1 MKRII
6 FLLMVLMAFSVQ
18 SWGDMIKEPNVAG
31 GFYSA
36 DPKELSDS
44 IDYYKQST
52 GPVPT
57 DRKVLIAIAPHAGYP
72 YSGPVAAF
80 TFNAIA
86 RNHYKTV
93 VIIGPSHFFPFE
105 GISVYPRGGFKTPL
119 GVVSVDDDFAQALLK
134 ENPEFQFL
142 PQVFE
147 REHAI
152 EVELPFLQKT
162 FDSVRIVP
170 ILMGDPDAQVCRDLA
185 VALDKLI
192 GTRDDVLILISSD
205 MSHYYTY
212 DVGNQMDALTLRAI
226 KEIDPKKF
234 FEGCISR
241 KMEMCGFVPVT
252 TALIYAKLR
261 GIKHVEVLKHANSG
275 DTSGD
280 KAKVVGYSSVIFYS
294 DLLPQSPSQG
304 NGEKSVKRPYGGDV
318 VSSGVIAGSPQDDE
332 AIPVL
337 NSAQK
342 KELLHIARN
351 SIETFVK
358 TGKVPDITI
367 KDARLNEIQG
377 AFVTITKHGALRGC
391 IGNII
396 GQEPLY
402 ETVRDM
408 AVAAASRDPRFT
420 PLTAAEL
427 KDIDLEIS
435 VLSKSRRVKDASE
448 IQLGKHGVI
457 VSKGGHQ
464 GVFLPQVAD
473 ETGWSKEEFLSQL
486 CSQKAGLPPD
496 AWKDP
501 DTALYVFTADV
512 FAEK

>member
-6 FLLMVLMAFSVQ
+6 LLLMVFMAFSTQ
-18 SWGDMIKEPNVAG
+18 SWGDTIKEPNVAG

-36 DPKELSDS
+36 DPKELSDF
-44 IDYYKQST
+44 IDNLEGST
-52 GPVPT
+52 GFVPV
-57 DRKVLIAIAPHAGYP
+57 DRKVEIAIAPHAGYP
-72 YSGPVAAF
+72 YSGPVAAY
-80 TFNAIA
+80 TFKAIA

-93 VIIGPSHFFPFE
+93 VIIGPSHYFPFE
-105 GISVYPRGGFKTPL
+105 GISVWPKGGFKTPL
-119 GVVSVDDDFAQALLK
+119 GIVPVDEDFAQALLK
-134 ENPEFQFL
+134 ENPKFQFL

-170 ILMGDPDAQVCRDLA
+170 ILMGDPDSQVCRDLA
-185 VALDKLI
+185 MALDKLI

-212 DVGNQMDALTLRAI
+212 DVANSMDALALQAI

-252 TALIYAKLR
+252 TALILARLR

-280 KAKVVGYSSVIFYS
+280 KSRVVGYSSVIFYT
-294 DLLPQSPSQG
+294 DLLGTSAPPEDGVKALSPA
-304 NGEKSVKRPYGGDV
+304 E
-318 VSSGVIAGSPQDDE
+318 
-332 AIPVL
+332 
-337 NSAQK
+337 K
-342 KELLHIARN
+342 KELLKIARN

-358 TGKVPDITI
+358 TGKVSDITI
-367 KDARLNEIQG
+367 KDARLNEIEG

-408 AVAAASRDPRFT
+408 AVAAASQDPRFT
-420 PLTAAEL
+420 PLTAGEL
-427 KDIDLEIS
+427 KDIDVEIS
-435 VLSKSRRVKDASE
+435 VLSKPRRVKDASE

-457 VSKGGHQ
+457 VSAYGHQ

-486 CSQKAGLPPD
+486 CSQKAGLPAD

-501 DTALYVFTADV
+501 NTALYVFTADV
-512 FAEK
+512 FGEK

>member
-1 MKRII
+1 
-6 FLLMVLMAFSVQ
+6 MAISTQ

-44 IDYYKQST
+44 IDYYEQST

-57 DRKVLIAIAPHAGYP
+57 DRKVLIAISPHAGYP
-72 YSGPVAAF
+72 YSGPVAAYAYK
-80 TFNAIA
+80 AIS
-86 RNHYKTV
+86 RNHYKTIV
-93 VIIGPSHFFPFE
+93 VIGPSHFHAFE
-105 GISVYPRGGFKTPL
+105 GISIWPKGAFKTPL
-119 GVVSVDDDFAQALLK
+119 GVIPVDEDFAQALLK
-134 ENPEFQFL
+134 ENTAEFHVLPEIFS
-142 PQVFE
+142 P
-147 REHAI
+147 EHSI

-162 FDSVRIVP
+162 FDNVRIVP
-170 ILMGDPDAQVCRDLA
+170 ILMGDPDPQVCRDLA

-212 DVGNQMDALTLRAI
+212 DVANQMDALSLKAI
-226 KEIDPKKF
+226 QEIDPKKF

-252 TALIYAKLR
+252 TALLFAKLR

-280 KAKVVGYSSVIFYS
+280 KSRVVGYSSVIFYS
-294 DLLPQSPSQG
+294 DLLGQADPP
-304 NGEKSVKRPYGGDV
+304 
-318 VSSGVIAGSPQDDE
+318 DE
-332 AIPVL
+332 ESRVL
-337 NSAQK
+337 NPAQK
-342 KELLHIARN
+342 KELLKIARN
-351 SIETFVK
+351 SIESFVK
-358 TGKVPDITI
+358 TGKAPDINT

-408 AVAAASRDPRFT
+408 AVAAASQDPRFS

-427 KDIDLEIS
+427 KDIDVEIS
-435 VLSKSRRVKDASE
+435 VLSKPRSVKDASE

-457 VSKGGHQ
+457 VSKDGHQ
-464 GVFLPQVAD
+464 GVFLPQVAT
-473 ETGWSKEEFLSQL
+473 ETGWSKEEFLAQL
-486 CSQKAGLPPD
+486 CSQKAGLPAE

-512 FAEK
+512 FSEK

>member
-1 MKRII
+1 MNRTI
-6 FLLMVLMAFSVQ
+6 FILMVLMVVSSQ
-18 SWGDMIKEPNVAG
+18 SWSDMIKEPNVAG

-44 IDYYKQST
+44 IDHYKEST
-52 GPVPT
+52 GVVPV
-57 DRKVLIAIAPHAGYP
+57 DRRVQIAIAPHAGYP
-72 YSGPVAAF
+72 FSGPVAAY
-80 TFNAIA
+80 TFKAIA

-93 VIIGPSHFFPFE
+93 VIIAPSHFFPFE
-105 GISVYPRGGFKTPL
+105 GISVWPKGGFKTPL
-119 GVVSVDDDFAQALLK
+119 GTVPVDDDFAGALLK
-134 ENPEFQFL
+134 ENPKFQFL

-162 FDSVRIVP
+162 FDHVRIVP
-170 ILMGDPDAQVCRDLA
+170 ILMGNPDPQVCRDLA

-192 GTRDDVLILISSD
+192 GRRNDVLILISSD

-212 DVGNQMDALTLRAI
+212 DVANQMDALTLQAI
-226 KEIDPKKF
+226 QEIDPKKF
-234 FEGCISR
+234 FEGCIAR

-252 TALIYAKLR
+252 TALIYARLR
-261 GIKHVEVLKHANSG
+261 GINHVEVLKHANSG

-280 KAKVVGYSSVIFYS
+280 KSRVVGYSSVIFYS
-294 DLLPQSPSQG
+294 DLLGQDQPS
-304 NGEKSVKRPYGGDV
+304 EKGIKSLSLAEK
-318 VSSGVIAGSPQDDE
+318 
-332 AIPVL
+332 
-337 NSAQK
+337 N
-342 KELLHIARN
+342 ELLRIARR

-358 TGKVPDITI
+358 TGKVADFTV
-367 KDARLNEIQG
+367 KDARLNETEG
-377 AFVTITKHGALRGC
+377 AFVTITKHGDLRGC

-408 AVAAASRDPRFT
+408 AVAAASEDPRFT
-420 PLTAAEL
+420 PLTVAEL
-427 KDIDLEIS
+427 GEIHLEIS
-435 VLSKSRRVKDASE
+435 VLSQPRRVKDASE
-448 IQLGKHGVI
+448 IQLGRHGVI
-457 VSKGGHQ
+457 VKNGIHQ

-473 ETGWSKEEFLSQL
+473 ETGWNKEEFLSQL
-486 CSQKAGLPPD
+486 CSQKAGLPRD

-501 DTALYVFTADV
+501 DTALYIFTADV

>member
-6 FLLMVLMAFSVQ
+6 FLLMAFMAIAVQ
-18 SWGDMIKEPNVAG
+18 SWGDMVKQPNVAG

-36 DPKELSDS
+36 DAKELSDS
-44 IDYYKQST
+44 IDYLKEST

-72 YSGPVAAF
+72 YSGPVAAY
-80 TFNAIA
+80 TFKAIGHI
-86 RNHYKTV
+86 NYKTIV
-93 VIIGPSHFFPFE
+93 VIGPSHYFPFE
-105 GISVYPRGGFKTPL
+105 GISVWPKGGFKTPL
-119 GVVSVDDDFAQALLK
+119 GVVPVDEDFAQALLK
-134 ENPEFQFL
+134 ENPKFQFL
-142 PQVFE
+142 PDVFE
-147 REHAI
+147 REHSI

-162 FDSVRIVP
+162 FDHVRIVP
-170 ILMGDPDAQVCRDLA
+170 ILMGDPNSEVCWDLA
-185 VALDKLI
+185 VALNKLI
-192 GTRDDVLILISSD
+192 GQRDDILVLISSD

-212 DVGNQMDALTLRAI
+212 DVANQMDALTLQTI

-280 KAKVVGYSSVIFYS
+280 KSRVVGYSSVIFYS
-294 DLLPQSPSQG
+294 DLLGASDPADGQIRALDPA
-304 NGEKSVKRPYGGDV
+304 E
-318 VSSGVIAGSPQDDE
+318 
-332 AIPVL
+332 
-337 NSAQK
+337 K
-342 KELLHIARN
+342 KELLEIARN
-351 SIETFVK
+351 SIEVFVR
-358 TGKVPDITI
+358 TGKAPQVTV
-367 KDARLNEIQG
+367 KDARLNEAEG
-377 AFVTITKHGALRGC
+377 AFVTITKHGVLRGC
-391 IGNII
+391 IGHIV

-408 AVAAASRDPRFT
+408 AVAAASQDPRF
-420 PLTAAEL
+420 PALSVAEL
-427 KDIDLEIS
+427 KDISLEIS
-435 VLSKSRRVKDASE
+435 VLSVPRRIKDASE
-448 IQLGKHGVI
+448 IQLGRHGVI
-457 VSKGGHQ
+457 VSKDGRQ

-473 ETGWSKEEFLSQL
+473 STGWSKEEFLSQL

-512 FAEK
+512 FSEASDSKKP

>member
-1 MKRII
+1 
-6 FLLMVLMAFSVQ
+6 
-18 SWGDMIKEPNVAG
+18 MIKEPNVAG

-44 IDYYKQST
+44 IDALEQST
-52 GPVPT
+52 GPVPA
-57 DRKVLIAIAPHAGYP
+57 DRKVAIAIAPHAGYP
-72 YSGPVAAF
+72 FSGPVAAY
-80 TFNAIA
+80 TYKAIA
-86 RNHYKTV
+86 RNHYKTI

-105 GISVYPRGGFKTPL
+105 GISIWPKGGFKTPL
-119 GVVSVDDDFAQALLK
+119 GTVTVDEDFAQALLK
-134 ENPEFQFL
+134 ENTTEFHYL
-142 PQVFE
+142 PNVYE

-162 FDSVRIVP
+162 FEGIRIVP
-170 ILMGDPDAQVCRDLA
+170 ILMGDPDPQVCRDLA
-185 VALDKLI
+185 AALDRLI
-192 GTRDDVLILISSD
+192 GQRDDVLILVSSD

-212 DVGNQMDALTLRAI
+212 DVANQMDALTLSAI
-226 KEIDPKKF
+226 REIDPKKF
-234 FEGCISR
+234 FEGNISR

-252 TALIYAKLR
+252 TALLYARMR
-261 GIKHVEVLKHANSG
+261 GITHVEVLKHANSG

-280 KAKVVGYSSVIFYS
+280 KSRVVGYSSVIFYN
-294 DLLPQSPSQG
+294 DLLGAVPSQ
-304 NGEKSVKRPYGGDV
+304 
-318 VSSGVIAGSPQDDE
+318 DE
-332 AIPVL
+332 GAKAL
-337 NSAQK
+337 NSAEK
-342 KELLHIARN
+342 KELLKIARD
-351 SIETFVK
+351 SIETFVR
-358 TGKVPDITI
+358 TGKAPDV
-367 KDARLNEIQG
+367 KSADARLNEVQG
-377 AFVTITKHGALRGC
+377 AFVTITKHGTLRGC

-408 AVAAASRDPRFT
+408 AVAAASQDPRFT

-427 KDIDLEIS
+427 KDIHLEIS
-435 VLSKSRRVKDASE
+435 VLSQPRRVKDASE

-457 VSKGGHQ
+457 VSKDGHQ

>member
-1 MKRII
+1 
-6 FLLMVLMAFSVQ
+6 MVLMSFSPQ
-18 SWGDMIKEPNVAG
+18 SRGDSIKEPNVAG

-44 IDYYKQST
+44 IDYFKQSA
-52 GPVPT
+52 GSVPT

-80 TFNAIA
+80 TFKAIA
-86 RNHYKTV
+86 RNNYKTV
-93 VIIGPSHFFPFE
+93 IVIGPSHYFPFE
-105 GISVYPRGGFKTPL
+105 GISVWPQGGFKTPL
-119 GVVSVDDDFAQALLK
+119 GVIDVDADFAQALLK
-134 ENPEFQFL
+134 ENPKFKFL

-147 REHAI
+147 REHSI

-162 FDSVRIVP
+162 FDHVRIVP
-170 ILMGDPDAQVCRDLA
+170 ILMGEPDPQVCRDLA

-192 GTRDDVLILISSD
+192 GQRDDVLILISSD

-212 DVGNQMDALTLRAI
+212 DVANSMDALTLQAI
-226 KEIDPKKF
+226 SEVDPKKF
-234 FEGCISR
+234 FEGNMSR

-261 GIKHVEVLKHANSG
+261 VIKHVEILKHANSG
-275 DTSGD
+275 DTAGD
-280 KAKVVGYSSVIFYS
+280 KSRVVGYSSVIFYN
-294 DLLPQSPSQG
+294 DLLGQAKSP
-304 NGEKSVKRPYGGDV
+304 
-318 VSSGVIAGSPQDDE
+318 DE
-332 AIPVL
+332 EIMAL
-337 NSAQK
+337 SMADK
-342 KELLHIARN
+342 KELLRIARN

-358 TGKVPDITI
+358 TGKAPDIKSI
-367 KDARLNEIQG
+367 DARLNQIEG

-408 AVAAASRDPRFT
+408 AVAAASQDPRFT
-420 PLTAAEL
+420 PLTATEL
-427 KDIDLEIS
+427 KDIHIEIS
-435 VLSKSRRVKDASE
+435 VLSQPRRVKDASE

-457 VSKGGHQ
+457 VSQNGHQ
-464 GVFLPQVAD
+464 GVFLPQVAN

-501 DTALYVFTADV
+501 NTALYVFSADV
-512 FAEK
+512 FSENQ

>member
-1 MKRII
+1 MKQII
-6 FLLMVLMAFSVQ
+6 FLLMALMVFTAK
-18 SWGDMIKEPNVAG
+18 SWGDMVKEPNVAG

-44 IDYYKQST
+44 IDYYEQST
-52 GPVPT
+52 GPVPV
-57 DRKVLIAIAPHAGYP
+57 DRKVEVAIAPHAGYP
-72 YSGPVAAF
+72 YSGPVAAY
-80 TFNAIA
+80 TFKAIA
-86 RNHYKTV
+86 HNHYKTV
-93 VIIGPSHFFPFE
+93 VVIAPSHYFPFE
-105 GISVYPRGGFKTPL
+105 GISVWPKGGFQTPL
-119 GVVSVDDDFAQALLK
+119 GIIPVDEDFAQALLK
-134 ENPEFQFL
+134 ENPKFQFL

-162 FDSVRIVP
+162 FNNVHIVP
-170 ILMGDPDAQVCRDLA
+170 ILMGDPDPQVCRDLA

-192 GTRDDVLILISSD
+192 GKRDDVLILISSD

-212 DVGNQMDALTLRAI
+212 DVANSMDALALQAI
-226 KEIDPKKF
+226 KEINPKKF

-252 TALIYAKLR
+252 TALLYVKLR

-280 KAKVVGYSSVIFYS
+280 KSRVVGYSSVIFYS
-294 DLLPQSPSQG
+294 DLLGQDP
-304 NGEKSVKRPYGGDV
+304 
-318 VSSGVIAGSPQDDE
+318 PQDQGIE
-332 AIPVL
+332 AL
-337 NSAQK
+337 SAAQK
-342 KELLHIARN
+342 KELLRIAR
-351 SIETFVK
+351 ITVETFVK
-358 TGKVPDITI
+358 TGKVPDITV
-367 KDARLNEIQG
+367 KDARLNEIEG
-377 AFVTITKHGALRGC
+377 AFVTIRKHGALRGC

-396 GQEPLY
+396 GQEPLH

-408 AVAAASRDPRFT
+408 AVAASSQDPRFP

-427 KDIDLEIS
+427 KDINIEIS
-435 VLSKSRRVKDASE
+435 VLSQPRRVKDASE

-457 VSKGGHQ
+457 VSAVGHQ

-512 FAEK
+512 FAEN